1 MQNKVIGIIGAM
13 DCEIELLQNFLKDSK
28 KINAGRFSIVE
39 GEINN
44 HKVIIAKCGVGKTN
58 AACCTQFLSDKFSPD
73 FIINT
78 GVAGGIGNNLSVGD
92 VVIATDLVQHDFDVS
107 VLGYA
112 KGYMCT
118 GVNPDKPTIFSS
130 DENLVKIFEKASKNV
145 ISQQNIHKGRIA
157 SGDIFIGNIE
167 RKIEIQELF
176 GAIAVEMEGAS
187 IAQSA
192 YMNEIPFIV
201 VRAISDLADGTA
213 TESQSDFE
221 NKTAKITANIIKE
234 MLQLI

>member
-13 DCEIELLQNFLKDSK
+13 DCEIELLENFLEKSK
-28 KINAGRFSIVE
+28 RVQAGKFYIVE

-58 AACCTQFLSDKFSPD
+58 AACCTQFLVDKFSPD
-73 FIINT
+73 YIINT
-78 GVAGGIGNNLSVGD
+78 GVAGGICDNLSVGD
-92 VVIATDLVQHDFDVS
+92 VVIAADLVHHDFDVS

-118 GVNPDKPTIFSS
+118 GNNPNKPTIFSS
-130 DENLVKIFEKASKNV
+130 DEKLIKIFEKSATSV
-145 ISQQNIHKGRIA
+145 ISSQNIHKGRIA
-157 SGDIFIGNIE
+157 SGDIFVGNID
-167 RKIEIQELF
+167 RKVEIKELF
-176 GAIAVEMEGAS
+176 NAIAVEMEGAS
-187 IAQSA
+187 VAQAA
-192 YMNEIPFIV
+192 YMNEIPFVV

-221 NKTAKITANIIKE
+221 NKTAKITSHIIKE
-234 MLQLI
+234 FLQTI